1 MAVQINLKELYS
13 TDSQSVLVSKLNF
26 NLNQILSLGVGSPG
40 SQGAPGIRGPIGP
53 IGPTG
58 PTGEVGSLIYGI
70 TPIIQGTAP
79 NPENTPENI
88 RINDILVTSDSILK
102 KVSVDESLTGWIKIT
117 DFNQLIQNV
126 SLNLSAY
133 SKLTA
138 NSRIIKPRI
147 TSGIDLTNDLINTN
161 SPIYP
166 SPGAGQTYQ
175 TVLYNFNEL
184 NTYSIVLDNGAI
196 QIVSNSAQAKL
207 FGGISD
213 VDLVNNTIYIEDHG
227 LTTGQFI
234 TYSSNGN
241 VQIGGLINFNN
252 YYIYVVD
259 TDSIKLCDTIENAN
273 AGVGLDLTEVSDT
286 NSSHKLITYPVSPDR
301 IFPNTA
307 NLLLYSFFNNTANQS
322 KEFETDP
329 INKGYKHQLELGS
342 IDTLSTAYSDILSGS
357 YVISPSFENLKIR
370 KYRLDYITPIGTV
383 SNPGR
388 YFLRAEYDISSAGEL
403 TPTLYSP
410 KRNSEQVWKINK
422 AGTSQSLGTTLE
434 LKLTNSIIL
443 NDTESAS
450 NILID
455 GIFIKRNLNIGQT
468 VPTAHIGVGFNPS
481 LLDQCDVVS
490 DLNIKIQTNSQTNN
504 EISLND
510 AIKVKGNRLKEGL
523 PFPTTQVP
531 SNDPNTLDDYEEGT
545 WIPKLYGNYISERSA
560 KYSIKGLIDSCPSTS
575 GTSYSNPASCYYSNG
590 QYSEYPSVYP
600 NYIDEYSS
608 REIPIDIQVAKY
620 IKIGKFIKCWV
631 NFTINP
637 SFNFISFVTGSNEAT
652 AISGT
657 DINKYDLLYALD
669 DSTYSNRSAHF
680 FSAIG
685 LTLPFDPIGITEAV
699 SNITLSGS
707 EYFDN
712 FSNTILSGTFN
723 KQYDTGLGISRI
735 YKSPINI
742 TPTMYYSN
750 FKYFIPTPEQA
761 TSNTDLYIID
771 QPVNPIN
778 PTKPTQIR
786 IGRVI
791 SNKENALD
799 YRTKPAALFYA
810 NREFNNVDTKRIV
823 PVTAYDCLYSAT
835 VNSDIRPDGVSV
847 SGKIRFQAQ
856 FEYETND

>member
-40 SQGAPGIRGPIGP
+40 SQGAPGIRGPVGP

-443 NDTESAS
+443 NDTESVS
-450 NILID
+450 TILID

-468 VPTAHIGVGFNPS
+468 VPAAHIGVGFNPS
-481 LLDQCDVVS
+481 ILDQCDVVS

-504 EISLND
+504 EISVND

-545 WIPKLYGNYISERSA
+545 WIPKLYGNYISERSSE
-560 KYSIKGLIDSCPSTS
+560 YSMKSIIKSCPKLK
-575 GTSYSNPASCYYSNG
+575 GGSYSDPASCYYSNNT
-590 QYSEYPSVYP
+590 YTEYTSIYP
-600 NYIDEYSS
+600 NYTNEYSS
-608 REIPIDIQVAKY
+608 REIPITVEFAKY

-637 SFNFISFVTGSNEAT
+637 TFNFITEVTGGNARTAEA
-652 AISGT
+652 GDPLNKF
-657 DINKYDLLYALD
+657 DILYALD
-669 DSTYSNRSAHF
+669 DDSYSDSNANF
-680 FSAIG
+680 FASIG

-699 SNITLSGS
+699 SPMQLNES
-707 EYFDN
+707 EYLDP
-712 FSNTILSGTFN
+712 FSNTIFSGTFN
-723 KQYDTGLGISRI
+723 KQYDSNLGLSGLLQ
-735 YKSPINI
+735 SPITI
-742 TPTMYYSN
+742 TPMLYYSN
-750 FKYFIPTPEQA
+750 FKLLDNIST
-761 TSNTDLYIID
+761 TSTIMID
-771 QPVNPIN
+771 PNIVDTTICPIDS
-778 PTKPTQIR
+778 TKPTQIR

-799 YRTKPAALFYA
+799 YRIKPAALFYA
-810 NREFNNVDTKRIV
+810 NREFNNVDTRRIV

-835 VNSDIRPDGVSV
+835 INSDIRPDGVSV